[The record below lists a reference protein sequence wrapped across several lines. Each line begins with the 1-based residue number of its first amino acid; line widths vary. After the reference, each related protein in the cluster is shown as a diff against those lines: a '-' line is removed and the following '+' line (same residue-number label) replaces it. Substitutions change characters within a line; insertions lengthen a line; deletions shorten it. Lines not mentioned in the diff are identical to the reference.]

1 MVKTFKELQEVDS
14 MIGELYKKNP
24 KLKDSKFGYAYKRF
38 SDKVYS
44 PVVRDFQD
52 ELGFCRVDNALEDP
66 NTKEVLIDRMNVRG
80 YKYSKA
86 GLKKCMEQEKKI
98 IEEWD
103 EKEVE
108 IKPFFTKDVPTELT
122 DEDKE
127 LLKGVIL
134 E

>member
-1 MVKTFKELQEVDS
+1 MTKTFKELQDVDS
-14 MIGELYKKNP
+14 LIADIYKKNP

-52 ELGFCRVDNALEDP
+52 ELGFARVDNALEDP
-66 NTKEVLIDRMNVRG
+66 TTKEVLIDRMNVRG

-86 GLKKCMEQEKKI
+86 GLKKCMEDEKKI
-98 IEEWD
+98 IETWD
-103 EKEVE
+103 IKEIE
-108 IKPFFTKDVPTELT
+108 IKPFLVKDVPTELS
-122 DEDKE
+122 EDDVE
-127 LLKGVIL
+127 LLKGIIF